1 FQIGPLIKS
10 LEEAGHQVVKCNLG
24 EPDFNL
30 PEYIKEEIKRQ
41 IDLNNTHYCDPQ
53 GLLPFRKA
61 IADQINETRGLDIS
75 PDQVVVFPGAKPPI
89 GLAQQIYLNQ
99 GDEVVYPSPGFPIY
113 ESFIGYVG
121 AVPVPLHLKEEEGF
135 SFRGQDLEKLI
146 TEKTKLIYLNFP
158 SNPTGAVATK
168 EQLEEIVDV
177 IDRKC
182 PEEVRIYSD
191 EVYEYILFDG
201 SKHLS
206 IASMKNMA
214 KRTIIVSGLS
224 KTFAWT
230 GGRVGYAVFPDPQE
244 AQMFKLFNINYFSC
258 VPPYNQEAARLALES
273 PLRELDPNGA
283 LGCAR
288 AERQSYYRFFP
299 TPLRQLPVARK
310 PVPWLS
316 PPKIACL
323 ETRISLPHPL
333 LSRIARPRPCFWL
346 QTLQSL

>member
-1 FQIGPLIKS
+1 MTLFSEKVSLLGTENAFQIGPLIKS

-244 AQMFKLFNINYFSC
+244 AQMFKLFNI
-258 VPPYNQEAARLALES
+258 
-273 PLRELDPNGA
+273 
-283 LGCAR
+283 
-288 AERQSYYRFFP
+288 
-299 TPLRQLPVARK
+299 
-310 PVPWLS
+310 
-316 PPKIACL
+316 
-323 ETRISLPHPL
+323 
-333 LSRIARPRPCFWL
+333 
-346 QTLQSL
+346 